1 MIGNN
6 MFVYCLNNPIIMKDY
21 SGTIPFADDPFSET
35 YQQIGSWLSPYVM
48 KFWKALSGSCSLS
61 GEVGSGFGVSG
72 KIGPVSTEVAV
83 IIVADEWTVN
93 ADGSNESIRKGA
105 IAIQGE
111 LADNI
116 SLGADI
122 QYSVPLEAGK
132 AYGLLGAP
140 NGKIDATIGAYAFE
154 QGIGWNTNSP
164 QDISLSFGLS
174 GYFVLGGGFELGIN
188 LSRFAQIWSSC

>member
-93 ADGSNESIRKGA
+93 ADGSNESIERVQLLFKVNWQTILVWGL
-105 IAIQGE
+105 IFNIQFLLKPE
-111 LADNI
+111 KHTDC
-116 SLGADI
+116 SE
-122 QYSVPLEAGK
+122 PLTVR
-132 AYGLLGAP
+132 LTRP
-140 NGKIDATIGAYAFE
+140 
-154 QGIGWNTNSP
+154 
-164 QDISLSFGLS
+164 
-174 GYFVLGGGFELGIN
+174 
-188 LSRFAQIWSSC
+188 